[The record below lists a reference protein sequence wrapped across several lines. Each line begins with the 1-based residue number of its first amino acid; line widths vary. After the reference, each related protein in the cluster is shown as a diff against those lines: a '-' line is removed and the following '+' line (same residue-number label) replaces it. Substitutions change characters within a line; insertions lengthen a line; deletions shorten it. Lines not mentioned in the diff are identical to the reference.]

1 MKVNVEKLK
10 SFLFKNSSLKQTVIK
25 NTFWLTA
32 GTAVSKIIRAV
43 LIIYSARILGTEGYG
58 VISYALSL
66 AAFFGIF
73 TDIGLSS
80 LLTRESAKNPEK
92 LSAYLSTT
100 FFLKIVMLA
109 ITVAVMLFASPYFT
123 TIAAARAL
131 VPIMALLLT
140 FDTLRTFGF
149 SITRAQSKME
159 WEAGLSFATDIF
171 ITVLGLLA
179 LVIAPHPQNLAY
191 AYTVGTGLGFILVF
205 FVLRH
210 EFRGLFSNFD
220 KTLLKP
226 IITKAWP
233 FAIMGLLGGFMIN
246 TDTIIIGIFRSA
258 NELGLYAAAQR
269 PIQLLYLFP
278 ALFATSLFPI
288 ASKLVNEENHA
299 AVKRV
304 IEKSVTAI
312 LAIALPIT
320 VGGIII
326 GQPLV
331 NLLFGAEYQGATLT
345 FQLLLITLLLV
356 FPGTVIG
363 NFIFTYDKQKV
374 FIISTGIGA
383 TMNVVLDLLLI
394 PHYGIAGSA
403 VATIISQIFV
413 NGINWRYL
421 KRLNNFTTLRHLMK
435 IVAATA
441 VMGIATYFL
450 LALGI
455 NIFIILVAAAII
467 FGGVSYTM
475 REPLIDLLRISSILN
490 EERTPTPKLLRPMI

>member
-1 MKVNVEKLK
+1 MKVNFEKLK
-10 SFLFKNSSLKQTVIK
+10 AFLFKNSSLKQTVIK

-32 GTAVSKIIRAV
+32 GTAVSRIIRAV

-100 FFLKIVMLA
+100 FFLKIVMLV
-109 ITVAVMLFASPYFT
+109 ITVAIMLLAAPYFT
-123 TIAAARAL
+123 TITAARAL
-131 VPIMALLLT
+131 VPIMTLLLT

-149 SITRAQSKME
+149 SVTRARSKME
-159 WEAGLSFATDIF
+159 WEAGLGIATDVF

-179 LVIAPHPQNLAY
+179 LVIAPHPQTLAY
-191 AYTVGTGLGFILVF
+191 AYTAGTGLGFFLVF

-246 TDTIIIGIFRSA
+246 TDTIIIGIFRNAS
-258 NELGLYAAAQR
+258 ELGLYAAAQR
-269 PIQLLYLFP
+269 PVQLLYLFP
-278 ALFATSLFPI
+278 SLFATSLFPI
-288 ASKLVNEENHA
+288 ASKLVHEKNHG

-331 NLLFGAEYQGATLT
+331 NILFGSEYQGATLT

-383 TMNVVLDLLLI
+383 IMNVVLDLILI
-394 PHYGIAGSA
+394 PPYGIAGSA

-421 KRLNNFTTLRHLMK
+421 KRLNDFATLPHLLK

-441 VMGIATYFL
+441 VMGIGTYL
-450 LALGI
+450 LLILGI
-455 NIFIILVAAAII
+455 NVFIIIAVAALLFA
-467 FGGVSYTM
+467 GTSYAM
-475 REPLIDLLRISSILN
+475 HEPLIDLVRISSIFSG
-490 EERTPTPKLLRPMI
+490 E